1 MKLFRWHSI
10 GFLDY
15 DPDSQEKLR
24 PKSVTFIGFTEYF
37 YGMFLQNVSQN
48 FLVLEN
54 PPLV

>member
-10 GFLDY
+10 GFLHY

-48 FLVLEN
+48 FLVL
-54 PPLV
+54 